1 MEYIVYTP
9 YTSYSVLKEDFDA
22 MNFLGANVFDPSTD
36 EMFIVIEGKLV
47 KLSEEE
53 QSPETEE
60 EVKTEE

>member
-9 YTSYSVLKEDFDA
+9 YASYSVLKEDFDA

-36 EMFIVIEGKLV
+36 EMFIVVEGEFV

-60 EVKTEE
+60 EIKTEE